1 MQPHTYVRILLRLRP
16 LARTRGCCCSCSN
29 VTGWPQGKS
38 ICQHQNALKTAHC
51 DKISEK
57 ILLTI
62 FFNAVGT
69 GQVSICGTDFFFF
82 YIVYYH
88 KIEYKN
94 NRDIF
99 INLPHSDMQ

>member
-1 MQPHTYVRILLRLRP
+1 MQPHTYVPILLRLRP

-69 GQVSICGTDFFFF
+69 GEVSICGTDFFSFTLF
-82 YIVYYH
+82 TIIKLNI
-88 KIEYKN
+88 KITV
-94 NRDIF
+94 IF
-99 INLPHSDMQ
+99 L